1 MKHPQSAMM
10 IDDLW
15 CDAAPVADGHPPT
28 DPADLRHCGITT
40 FADLFCGIGGFHYAA
55 HALGLQCTFACDIN
69 AAARRQY
76 ADNFGMMPEGDIT
89 RIDSDHIP
97 DHDLL
102 LGGFPCQ
109 SFSIIGKRGG
119 LDDKRGALVY
129 EIVRIL
135 RDRRPAGFV
144 LENVKQLA
152 TINGGRNMAAIERA
166 LRELGYDLAYRVL
179 NALHFGLPQKRE
191 RIFIVGLRCGLDNFE
206 WPRPTEGYRPLAE
219 ILEPDP
225 APEHSAS
232 ERIRRSRMAAHTSRH
247 SPGIWHEN
255 KGGNISSHPYSCALR
270 AGASYNYLL
279 VDGKRRLTPRELLRL
294 QGFPERMRIIGSTA
308 DMRTQAGNA
317 VPVPMAQ
324 AVIRSVLHAHQKSEA
339 QGQLARRDARAV
351 PA

>member
-1 MKHPQSAMM
+1 MKRLQSAMM
-10 IDDLW
+10 DGDLW
-15 CDAAPVADGHPPT
+15 RDAAPADDRPPA
-28 DPADLRHCGITT
+28 DPAAARQPGIHT

-55 HALGLQCTFACDIN
+55 HDLGLRCTFACDIN
-69 AAARRQY
+69 APARRQY

-89 RIDSDHIP
+89 QMASDHIP

-135 RDRRPAGFV
+135 RDKRPAGFV

-152 TINGGRNMAAIERA
+152 TIDGGRSIRAIEQA
-166 LRELGYDLAYRVL
+166 LRELGYDVAHRVL

-191 RIFIVGLRCGLDNFE
+191 RIFIVGLWRGLEHFQ
-206 WPRPTEGYRPLAE
+206 WPRPQKTCKPLAD
-219 ILEPDP
+219 ILEADP
-225 APEHSAS
+225 APEHNAS
-232 ERIRRSRMAAHTSRH
+232 ERIRRARMAAHTSRH

-279 VDGKRRLTPRELLRL
+279 VDGMRRPTPRELLRL

-317 VPVPMAQ
+317 VPVPMVR
-324 AVIRSVLHAHQKSEA
+324 AVISSVLHACQKS
-339 QGQLARRDARAV
+339 
-351 PA
+351 

>member
-1 MKHPQSAMM
+1 MKHPPSAMM

-15 CDAAPVADGHPPT
+15 CDAAPVADA
-28 DPADLRHCGITT
+28 DSPADLRHCGIST

-55 HALGLQCTFACDIN
+55 HALGLRCTFASDIN
-69 AAARRQY
+69 APARRQY
-76 ADNFGMMPEGDIT
+76 ADNFGMMPAGDIT
-89 RIDSDHIP
+89 QIASDRIP

-135 RDRRPAGFV
+135 RDKRPAGFV

-152 TINGGRNMAAIERA
+152 TINGGRSMRAIEQA
-166 LRELGYDLAYRVL
+166 LRDLGYDVAFRVL

-191 RIFIVGLRCGLDNFE
+191 RIFIVGLRCGLDYFK
-206 WPRPTEGYRPLAE
+206 WPRPKKAYKPLAD
-219 ILEPDP
+219 ILESDP

-247 SPGIWHEN
+247 QPGIWHEN
-255 KGGNISSHPYSCALR
+255 KAGNISSHPYSCALR

-279 VDGKRRLTPRELLRL
+279 VDGKRRPTPRELLRL

-308 DMRTQAGNA
+308 DIRTQAGNA
-317 VPVPMAQ
+317 VPVPMVQ
-324 AVIRSVLHAHQKSEA
+324 AVIRSVLYANQKSENKGRFA
-339 QGQLARRDARAV
+339 QRDTRAV